1 MADDQERKECKH
13 PACSCP
19 VPEGQNYCSSICEGS
34 GDTTTID
41 CDCGH
46 PECKGDF

>member
-1 MADDQERKECKH
+1 MADEQEKKECKH

-19 VPEGQNYCSSICEGS
+19 VAEGQKYCSSICEGA

-46 PECKGDF
+46 PECQGDF

>member
-1 MADDQERKECKH
+1 MADDKDKNQCKH

-19 VPEGQNYCSSICEGS
+19 KPDDGDYCSSICEGS
-34 GDTTTID
+34 GDTVTID

-46 PECKGDF
+46 PECTGDF